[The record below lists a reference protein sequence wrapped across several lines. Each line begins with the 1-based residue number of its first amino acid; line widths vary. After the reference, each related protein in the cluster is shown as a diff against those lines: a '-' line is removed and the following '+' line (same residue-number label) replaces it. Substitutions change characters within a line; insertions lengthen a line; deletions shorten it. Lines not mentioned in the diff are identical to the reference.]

1 MTCFSTEMV
10 LSHGVSERVTLPA
23 ALLSERSR
31 LSFRISKDLSIRQL
45 LPLLMSLY
53 FQIPSA

>member
-1 MTCFSTEMV
+1 MV

-31 LSFRISKDLSIRQL
+31 LSSRISKDLSIRQL